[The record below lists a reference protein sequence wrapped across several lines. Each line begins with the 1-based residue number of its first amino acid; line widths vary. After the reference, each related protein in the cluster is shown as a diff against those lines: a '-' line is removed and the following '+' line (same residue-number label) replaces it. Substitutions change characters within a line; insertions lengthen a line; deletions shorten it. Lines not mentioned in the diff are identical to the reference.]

1 MEKNGPITGYVHKFK
16 QYILKAPFVS
26 EFISI
31 IFDPES
37 IYLFCLWL
45 SNSVTWWIAY
55 RAIRHWSVI

>member
-45 SNSVTWWIAY
+45 SNSVT
-55 RAIRHWSVI
+55 